1 MSIQIKYKNNQL
13 QLVTAQQA
21 AKLEHYTKLIYKN
34 NELKREE
41 LYIDKNL
48 CMGIYTLTSNET
60 VNSVRLDLEESNK
73 WSFRMNKQLIN
84 NYTIYENRSFDENGN
99 EYSTF
104 SKEVYISDERI
115 IAKQSYDTTSLE
127 LKSSYKIYYL
137 GGLDVINDDYV
148 EGVFVENA
156 KISFYFDSNG
166 IIKEIHPF
174 VGWLD
179 DSYSSLN
186 SFLAVEND
194 GPLLYHLTPEMLD
207 YYINREPLVPNF

>member
-1 MSIQIKYKNNQL
+1 MEIKYKNILNQSIT
-13 QLVTAQQA
+13 VQQA

-104 SKEVYISDERI
+104 SKEVYLSDERI

-174 VGWLD
+174 AGWLD

-186 SFLAVEND
+186 SFLALEND
-194 GPLLYHLTPEMLD
+194 GPLLYHSTPEMLA
-207 YYINREPLVPNF
+207 YYTNREPLVPNF

>member
-1 MSIQIKYKNNQL
+1 MEIKYKNILNQSI
-13 QLVTAQQA
+13 TAQQA

-104 SKEVYISDERI
+104 SKEVYLSDERI

-174 VGWLD
+174 AGWLD

-186 SFLAVEND
+186 SFLALEND
-194 GPLLYHLTPEMLD
+194 GPLLYHSTPEMLA
-207 YYINREPLVPNF
+207 YYTNREPLVPNF

>member
-148 EGVFVENA
+148 EGIFVENA

-166 IIKEIHPF
+166 INVDEINNEIIN
-174 VGWLD
+174 LEK
-179 DSYSSLN
+179 Y
-186 SFLAVEND
+186 VENIPIKTD
-194 GPLLYHLTPEMLD
+194 FTPVVLNQNLG
-207 YYINREPLVPNF
+207 YPRIKYNF